1 MNPAKPEAAA
11 HWDDAYAAGE
21 ATRSWYQQ
29 HPAMSLKML
38 DAAGVSSDDSVIDI
52 GGGAAP
58 LAGTL
63 LSRGFRDLTV
73 LDISA
78 TGMQYARRRLGPQ
91 AQQIQ
96 WLIADILTWQP
107 LRRYQAW
114 HDRAVFHF
122 LITDTTRRQYL
133 QALNDAT
140 AAGAIAVFGC
150 FAPDGPQHCS
160 GLTVARYGP
169 QELAGQ
175 LGSDWTLT
183 AQDREEHITPA
194 AVSQPFT
201 WAAFQ
206 RER

>member
-1 MNPAKPEAAA
+1 MDREPDAAA
-11 HWDDAYAAGE
+11 HWDDAYAAGA
-21 ATRSWYQQ
+21 ATRSWYQH

-38 DAAGVSSDDSVIDI
+38 DAAGVSPDDSVIDI

-58 LAGTL
+58 LAGAL

-78 TGMQYARRRLGPQ
+78 TGMQCARRRLGPQ
-91 AQQIQ
+91 AQQVK

-122 LITDTTRRQYL
+122 LTTDAARRRYL
-133 QALNDAT
+133 QALHDAT
-140 AAGAIAVFGC
+140 AAGAITVFGS
-150 FAPDGPQHCS
+150 FAPDGPQQCS
-160 GLTVARYGP
+160 GLPVARYSP
-169 QELAGQ
+169 HELAGQ

-183 AQDREEHITPA
+183 AQDREEHVTPA
-194 AVSQPFT
+194 GTTQLFT

-206 RER
+206 RKS